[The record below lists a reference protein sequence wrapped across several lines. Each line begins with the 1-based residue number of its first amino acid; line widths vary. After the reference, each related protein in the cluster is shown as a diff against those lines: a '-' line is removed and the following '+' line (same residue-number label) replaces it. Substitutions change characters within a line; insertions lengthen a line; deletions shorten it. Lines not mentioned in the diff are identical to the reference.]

1 MNRKLIITAGFVLLL
16 GCLLTAEGKQET
28 KQSITVYIAASTTDL
43 MEEIG
48 GLYTDIAGVTVNL
61 NPASSGTLARQ
72 IEQGA
77 PADVYV
83 SASKKW
89 MDYVEE
95 LGVTETRAPFV
106 TNRLVL
112 IVPED
117 SALSLP
123 EIDNNVDLPSL
134 FSGRLSMG
142 DPEHV
147 PAGKYAM
154 EALKNFGWYAPLESR
169 ILPGSDVRAAMA
181 VVELGETEIGI
192 VYETDAKKSSRVKI
206 AGSFP
211 EESHTPIAYF
221 IADLKGGSM
230 AAREF
235 TRFVLESPEA
245 QNCSRKY
252 GFSLPE

>member
-1 MNRKLIITAGFVLLL
+1 MSKKIIMLTGLLL
-16 GCLLTAEGKQET
+16 LLTTQLFGAGTQE
-28 KQSITVYIAASTTDL
+28 KKESITVYIAASTTDL
-43 MEEIG
+43 MG
-48 GLYTDIAGVTVNL
+48 DLGALYTEATDVEVNL

-89 MDYVEE
+89 MDYIEDM
-95 LGVTETRAPFV
+95 GSTETRAPFV
-106 TNRLVL
+106 NNKLVL
-112 IVPED
+112 IVPSD
-117 SALSLP
+117 SGLTLPDIEEGIKLP
-123 EIDNNVDLPSL
+123 EL
-134 FSGRLSMG
+134 FNGRLSMG

-154 EALKNFGWYAPLESR
+154 EALSYYGWYEPLKER

-181 VVELGETEIGI
+181 VVELGETELGV
-192 VYETDAKKSSRVKI
+192 VYETDAKKSERVKI
-206 AGSFP
+206 AASFP

-245 QNCSRKY
+245 QDCCRKY
-252 GFSLPE
+252 GFSLPQ